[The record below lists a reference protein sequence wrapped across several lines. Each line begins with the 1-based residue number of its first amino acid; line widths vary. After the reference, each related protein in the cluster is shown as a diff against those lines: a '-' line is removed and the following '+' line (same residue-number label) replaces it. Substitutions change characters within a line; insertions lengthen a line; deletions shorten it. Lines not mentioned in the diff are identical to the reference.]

1 MPAPV
6 LRAIAICLAL
16 TATAAFA
23 EPQTL
28 RNGDDLFLSGL
39 STTETLAAPRDV
51 LAAGATISLRGKV
64 AADTHVT
71 GFDVEVEAATGGS
84 VYAAGAT
91 VTLRG
96 TVGQDLN
103 ATGFTVRTTPKAVTT
118 GNARLS
124 GGVFTIE
131 GPVTGALTASGGD
144 VVLNAAVG
152 GDVVLAAGS
161 LSFGPQA
168 KIMGALRYYA
178 SAPVMI
184 PASVIAPNRIGALVA
199 GVVVMA
205 LLNFIPFLGWIINLT
220 LVLWGLGAMVL
231 LLDSRVAE
239 PTIAPAMSA

>member
-16 TATAAFA
+16 TAIAAFA

-51 LAAGATISLRGKV
+51 LAAGATVSLRGSV
-64 AADTHVT
+64 AADTHAT
-71 GFDVEVEAATGGS
+71 GLDVEVEAATGGS

-91 VTLRG
+91 VTQRG

-103 ATGFTVRTTPKAVTT
+103 ATGFTVRTTLKAVTT
-118 GNARLS
+118 GKARLS
-124 GGVFTIE
+124 GVLTIE
-131 GPVTGALTASGGD
+131 GPVTGALTASGGE
-144 VVLNAAVG
+144 VLLNAAVG
-152 GDVVLAAGS
+152 GDVVLAAGN

-184 PASVIAPNRIGALVA
+184 PANVIAPDRIGALVA
-199 GVVVMA
+199 GLAMLA

-231 LLDSRVAE
+231 LLPRRIAE
-239 PTIAPAMSA
+239 PTIAPVMSA

>member
-16 TATAAFA
+16 TAIAAFA

-39 STTETLAAPRDV
+39 STTETLAAPRDA
-51 LAAGATISLRGKV
+51 LAAGATVSLRGSV
-64 AADTHVT
+64 AADTHAT
-71 GFDVEVEAATGGS
+71 GLDVEVEAATGGS

-91 VTLRG
+91 VTQRG

-103 ATGFTVRTTPKAVTT
+103 ATVRTTLKAVTT
-118 GNARLS
+118 GKARLS
-124 GGVFTIE
+124 GVLTIE
-131 GPVTGALTASGGD
+131 GPVTGALTASGGE
-144 VVLNAAVG
+144 VLLNAAVG
-152 GDVVLAAGS
+152 GDVVLAAGN

-168 KIMGALRYYA
+168 KITGASRYYA

-184 PASVIAPNRIGALVA
+184 PANVIAPDRIGALVA
-199 GVVVMA
+199 GLAMLA

-231 LLDSRVAE
+231 LLPRRIAE
-239 PTIAPAMSA
+239 PTIAPVMSA